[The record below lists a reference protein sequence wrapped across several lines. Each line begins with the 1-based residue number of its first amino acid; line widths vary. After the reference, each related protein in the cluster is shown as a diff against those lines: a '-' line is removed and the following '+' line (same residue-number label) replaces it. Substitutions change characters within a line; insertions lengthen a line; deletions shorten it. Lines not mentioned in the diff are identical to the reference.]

1 MNKPRI
7 LVVDI
12 ETAPAEMWGW
22 GMFKQNFGVDQI
34 KEFPYILCIGAKWV
48 GEPEC
53 IMFSIWEH
61 GAEGM
66 LNRLLDLI
74 EQSDAV
80 VSKNGIKFDIP
91 WIRTELLK
99 LKMRPLPNLT
109 HIDLE
114 RAARAYFR
122 FHSNKLDFIG
132 KYLEEGGKVEHEGFK
147 LWRKV
152 MEGDEK
158 ARRRML
164 NYCAGDLKLTER
176 IYKRMRP
183 HIENHPAIRA
193 VGAEGC
199 PKCGSKK
206 TQKRGVRYTACFEI
220 QRHQCCNP
228 KCRGWFSGKR
238 KKVA

>member
-1 MNKPRI
+1 MPNI

-12 ETAPAEMWGW
+12 ETAPAELWGW
-22 GMFKQNFGVDQI
+22 GMFKQNFGVDQV
-34 KEFPYILCIGAKWV
+34 KKPPYILCIGCKWV
-48 GEPEC
+48 GEKDC
-53 IMFSIWEH
+53 IMFSRWEH
-61 GAEGM
+61 GEVGQLEG
-66 LNRLLDLI
+66 LLELI
-74 EQSDAV
+74 ERADAV

-91 WIRTELLK
+91 WIRTELLR
-99 LKMRPLPNLT
+99 LRMQPLPALT

-114 RAARAYFR
+114 KAARAYFR
-122 FHSNKLDFIG
+122 FLSNKLDFIG
-132 KYLEEGGKVEHEGFK
+132 QYLAEGGKVEHEGFK

-152 MEGDEK
+152 MDGDPV

-164 NYCAGDLKLTER
+164 RYCAGDLKLTER
-176 IYKRMRP
+176 VYKRMRP

-193 VGAEGC
+193 VGATGC

-220 QRHQCCNP
+220 QRHQCMNP

>member
-1 MNKPRI
+1 MAHNPKV

-12 ETAPAEMWGW
+12 ETAPAELWGW
-22 GMFKQNFGVDQI
+22 GMFKQNFGVEQV
-34 KEFPYILCIGAKWV
+34 KEPPYILCIGCKWV
-48 GEPEC
+48 GGA
-53 IMFSIWEH
+53 IHMFSRWEH
-61 GAEGM
+61 GEVGQ
-66 LNRLLDLI
+66 LERLLELI

-91 WIRTELLK
+91 WIRTELLR

-122 FHSNKLDFIG
+122 FLSNKLDFIG
-132 KYLEEGGKVEHEGFK
+132 QYLDEGGKVEHEGFK

-152 MEGDEK
+152 MEGDER
-158 ARRRML
+158 ARKRML
-164 NYCAGDLKLTER
+164 DYCAGDLKLTER
-176 IYKRMRP
+176 VYKRMRP

-193 VGAEGC
+193 QGAEGC

-206 TQKRGVRYTACFEI
+206 TQKRGKRYTACFEI
-220 QRHQCCNP
+220 QRHQCMNP